1 MAGVLSLISWFV
13 LITLS
18 KAKQSQ
24 NHDFQRNISGNFV
37 MGGIVLGKFELP
49 VSNNQEEDQLQLYDS
64 TEGKEWD
71 LDLDVEKLHLQ
82 VLRCR

>member
-1 MAGVLSLISWFV
+1 MAGVLSLISWLV

-18 KAKQSQ
+18 KEQSQ

-37 MGGIVLGKFELP
+37 MGGILLGSFELP
-49 VSNNQEEDQLQLYDS
+49 VSNNQDGDQVQLYDS

-71 LDLDVEKLHLQ
+71 LDLDIEKLHLQ
-82 VLRCR
+82 V

>member
-1 MAGVLSLISWFV
+1 MAGVLSLISWLV

-18 KAKQSQ
+18 KEQSQ

-37 MGGIVLGKFELP
+37 MGGILLGSFELP

-64 TEGKEWD
+64 TEGKEWY
-71 LDLDVEKLHLQ
+71 LDLDIEKLHLQ
-82 VLRCR
+82 V

>member
-1 MAGVLSLISWFV
+1 MAGVLSLISWLV

-18 KAKQSQ
+18 KEQSQ

-37 MGGIVLGKFELP
+37 MGGILLGNFELP

-71 LDLDVEKLHLQ
+71 LDLDIEKLHLQ
-82 VLRCR
+82 V

>member
-1 MAGVLSLISWFV
+1 MAGVLSLTSWLV

-18 KAKQSQ
+18 KEQSQ
-24 NHDFQRNISGNFV
+24 NHDFLRNISGNFV
-37 MGGIVLGKFELP
+37 MGGILLGSFELP

-71 LDLDVEKLHLQ
+71 LDLDIEKLHLQ
-82 VLRCR
+82 V